1 MRKEEVEYEIL
12 KIFASKINFE
22 FESFQDLWDKY
33 SPTLHCT
40 RDVFNEILSEF
51 KRADYIGVSVNGHFT
66 STTKSRRAYFNHHIG
81 RYKGKRQQERE
92 REKFNQELKALQFT
106 NSKGFKVL
114 TIVGMFMGIIGGVFG
129 IASYYKNDGAGI
141 SQDQLK
147 NYVDSARQIDNSNY
161 VNFESVKKHIDSIEF
176 NNKKSSFSDITSK
189 GACK

>member
-22 FESFQDLWDKY
+22 FESFQDLWDEY

-66 STTKSRRAYFNHHIG
+66 STTKARNAYFNHHRG
-81 RYKGKRQQERE
+81 KYKEKRQQERE
-92 REKFNQELKALQFT
+92 TEKLNQELNALQFT
-106 NSKGFKVL
+106 NSNGFKIL
-114 TIVGMFMGIIGGVFG
+114 TIVGMFLGIIGGAYG
-129 IASYYKNDGAGI
+129 IASYFKNDEAGI

-147 NYVDSARQIDNSNY
+147 NYVDSTRQIDNSNY
-161 VNFESVKKHIDSIEF
+161 VNFESVKKYIDSIEF
-176 NNKKSSFSDITSK
+176 NNKNSSFSDITAK
-189 GACK
+189 GAGK